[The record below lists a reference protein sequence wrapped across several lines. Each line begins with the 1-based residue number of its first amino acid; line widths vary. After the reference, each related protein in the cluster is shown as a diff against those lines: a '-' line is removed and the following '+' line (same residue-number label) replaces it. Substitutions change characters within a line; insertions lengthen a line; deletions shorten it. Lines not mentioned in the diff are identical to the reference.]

1 MRTLWKVGRAI
12 LWTRRKHTGE
22 LRILPPQSV
31 DEKKSGIFFIHSPAS
46 QDRQGRLWIETVQ
59 TQSGRLSPAWR
70 ASNRPRLR
78 YKRQPRRTTVLKPQ
92 NGSGPVPLSQR
103 DRVTSPA
110 FIAGTVRWPLAG
122 NRGVNADTRT
132 ATPGLW
138 VICRSLHMSGS
149 RDE

>member
-70 ASNRPRLR
+70 ASNRPRLG

-92 NGSGPVPLSQR
+92 NVSGSGASVTERSCYQSGLHCWHCTLATSGQPWRECRYADSYTGTLGDLSKSSHER
-103 DRVTSPA
+103 KPR
-110 FIAGTVRWPLAG
+110 
-122 NRGVNADTRT
+122 
-132 ATPGLW
+132 
-138 VICRSLHMSGS
+138 
-149 RDE
+149 